1 MRYFGN
7 DIKLFVNNLQVSY
20 TDEGQDESPVIIF
33 IHGFPLN
40 KSMWNKQVD
49 ALKTSYRVISYDVRG
64 HGDSDCGVEQF
75 SMDLFT
81 SDLIKLMDLLKIE
94 KASLC
99 GLSMGGYIA
108 LNAIENYP
116 ERFEALVLSDTQ
128 CIADPPLVKQKRLNT
143 IDMIHASGLE
153 KYVED
158 SLKSLFSPD
167 FFATQ
172 KEEVQ
177 VVREMILNTPKES
190 IARTLLA
197 LLLREETCK
206 KMVDINVPVLFLV
219 GEEDQITP
227 PKASEHMQHKTK
239 DSAIHVLNHAGHL
252 SNLEKPDE
260 FNEQLKIFFAEIY
273 NEPRVSKPNR
283 SNSILNQLRS
293 MLNIILPI

>member
-7 DIKLFVNNLQVSY
+7 DITLYVNNLVVSY
-20 TDEGQDESPVIIF
+20 TDQGSEEAPVIIF

-40 KSMWNKQVD
+40 KTMWNKQV
-49 ALKTSYRVISYDVRG
+49 AFLKANYRVISYDVRG

-75 SMDLFT
+75 SMDLFA
-81 SDLIKLMDLLKIE
+81 SDLIKLMDALKIE

-108 LNAIENYP
+108 LNAIGNFP

-128 CIADPPLVKQKRLNT
+128 CIADPPQLKQKRLDT
-143 IDMIHASGLE
+143 IDAIHATGLE

-167 FFATQ
+167 FLATQ

-177 VVREMILNTPKES
+177 AVREMILNTPEES
-190 IARTLLA
+190 ITRTLLA

-206 KMVDINVPVLFLV
+206 KMVDINVPVLFIV

-227 PKASEHMQHKTK
+227 PKASKHMQLKTK
-239 DSAIHVLNHAGHL
+239 NSAVHIINQAGHL

-260 FNEQLKIFFAEIY
+260 FNEQLELFFAEIY
-273 NEPRVSKPNR
+273 NEPRVSKPNK
-283 SNSILNQLRS
+283 SNSILYQLFYL
-293 MLNIILPI
+293 LNIIIPI